1 MSDSHRHHLSTHHHR
16 SSSHRTTS
24 SSSHHTASSSSHR
37 SPSHSSRQT
46 NVKSKHNREV
56 HDEYPPFHI
65 PSSTYELRIVNS
77 DTPMDIIDE
86 MLIHVNQVK
95 QYSIDTE
102 SEKDNNELCL
112 IQINSMPV
120 ESKSMVILIEL
131 KNLPS
136 QRSIRYEKIGSLVR
150 LVFRV
155 NNEIYGW
162 GNIRKELEPESE
174 LIGRSIHAKLIDIQP
189 HFSTWYNGARAQCW
203 VQSPSY
209 RINITKE
216 GIRIMQ
222 QLNQDSSC
230 RCHSPSPYKPNELW
244 SLQNALKY
252 ACKLHLDKTYRLSH
266 WSASLT
272 SNRSRLSYTDQRK
285 MVKYAVHDVLAV
297 TFLLRPIMENWT
309 FNMIETRNMKDVF
322 VAFESIELAQLQTTI
337 KKKKKKNIDV
347 QKLARIFAAGD
358 SDIESISSDEEIYL
372 HQITQHDAEPVD
384 ENYPPTADGIAQAA
398 ADNEDDEK
406 MELELAI
413 TTAHGIDDEL
423 VGNGHAA
430 ANYGDVEGTVDIVQL
445 VPDPTDQQPP
455 QRKKKIRSTEAQK
468 KHNKKRN
475 DHLRLFRYRY
485 VLKRSYYYRFRL
497 KLIRKILRH
506 YGVLFRH
513 VKLHGDQVIIG
524 VKCAQDREQYEDAL
538 PSYCFDRKNYWRFK
552 K

>member
-16 SSSHRTTS
+16 ESSRHRCELFHRPPSHSPSPSSQSTHSLSGSKRTSMHVHEHYPSFHIS
-24 SSSHHTASSSSHR
+24 SSSH
-37 SPSHSSRQT
+37 
-46 NVKSKHNREV
+46 
-56 HDEYPPFHI
+56 
-65 PSSTYELRIVNS
+65 ELRIVNR
-77 DTPMDIIDE
+77 DTLAEIIDE
-86 MLIHVNQVK
+86 MIIHAKRVK

-102 SEKDNNELCL
+102 SEMTNNELSL
-112 IQINSMPV
+112 IQINSMPGD
-120 ESKSMVILIEL
+120 SKSIVMLIEL
-131 KNLPS
+131 NNLPS
-136 QRSIRYEKIGSLVR
+136 QHSTKYEKVCALVR
-150 LVFRV
+150 WLFRLD
-155 NNEIYGW
+155 NEIYGW
-162 GNIRKELEPESE
+162 GNIHRELEPESKIISRP
-174 LIGRSIHAKLIDIQP
+174 LLAKLIDIQP
-189 HFSTWYNGARAQCW
+189 HFSTWYNGARTQCW

-209 RINITKE
+209 RINITKD
-216 GIRIMQ
+216 GTRTIQ
-222 QLNQDSSC
+222 QLNQDSFC

-272 SNRSRLSYTDQRK
+272 SNRSRLLYTDQRK
-285 MVKYAVHDVLAV
+285 MIKYAVHDVLAV

-337 KKKKKKNIDV
+337 KKKKKNIDV

-372 HQITQHDAEPVD
+372 HQITQQDAEPVD
-384 ENYPPTADGIAQAA
+384 ENYPPT

-413 TTAHGIDDEL
+413 TTAHGIDNEL
-423 VGNGHAA
+423 IGDGHAA
-430 ANYGDVEGTVDIVQL
+430 ANYCDVEGTVDIVQL
-445 VPDPTDQQPP
+445 VPDPTDQQRP

-468 KHNKKRN
+468 EHNKKRN

-513 VKLHGDQVIIG
+513 VKFHGNQVIIG